1 MIRKKC
7 IDGAMCAVGG
17 RGGGAVPGD
26 ARFDRRAVTDADGR
40 SGAGGVDVQRPRATM
55 ASGRFRP
62 SAGGPD
68 PVVDS
73 AVGGDGGGGGCM
85 RDITRG
91 DDDGGPGADVGGA
104 DSGGG
109 NGGDLGHGVGNPDRG
124 SAARRPDDGGGDGV
138 RRQRVT
144 FASGR
149 VGPRASGH
157 DMVVDSAVGGEGG
170 SGAAGGNLGQRDVCG
185 HGDDVGRDDG
195 GGVPGSTS
203 SSCGGGGPG
212 TGLALGGTAGDGASG
227 NDLGG
232 HDHSCGGGT
241 GNDTAAVSVAAA
253 MAVTAATAPAPP
265 RSFAGPRQRR
275 SWMLKQKRLGKM

>member
-1 MIRKKC
+1 M
-7 IDGAMCAVGG
+7 
-17 RGGGAVPGD
+17 
-26 ARFDRRAVTDADGR
+26 
-40 SGAGGVDVQRPRATM
+40 AGGESRGTFTQNSTRENVKTC
-55 ASGRFRP
+55 
-62 SAGGPD
+62 
-68 PVVDS
+68 DS
-73 AVGGDGGGGGCM
+73 D
-85 RDITRG
+85 
-91 DDDGGPGADVGGA
+91 
-104 DSGGG
+104 
-109 NGGDLGHGVGNPDRG
+109 GGDLGHGVGNPDRG

-170 SGAAGGNLGQRDVCG
+170 GGAAGGNLGQRDVCG

-232 HDHSCGGGT
+232 HDRSCGGGT
-241 GNDTAAVSVAAA
+241 GNDTAAVSVAAEA
-253 MAVTAATAPAPP
+253 GKRGSSGSAAVGGGNSGCGDVGVPATGITLSKQEKRRRA
-265 RSFAGPRQRR
+265 RSQNRAKRGQAR
-275 SWMLKQKRLGKM
+275 SQSSFTI